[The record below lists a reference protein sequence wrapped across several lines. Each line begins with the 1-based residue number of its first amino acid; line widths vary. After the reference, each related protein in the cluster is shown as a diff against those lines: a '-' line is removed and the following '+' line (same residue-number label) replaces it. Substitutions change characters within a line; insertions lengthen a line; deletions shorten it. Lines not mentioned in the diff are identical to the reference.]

1 MKHLIILFLVIMIG
15 CKTQSVPQNQTADD
29 IAATYLAL
37 GDSYTIGESVAESE
51 RWPVRLAKEMSDSGV
66 KITAPKIIAKTG
78 WTTDEL
84 KVGIAAANVNQT
96 YDMVSLLI
104 GVNNQYRGRDV
115 EQFRGEFIDL
125 LNQAVEFTGGD
136 KERVFVVSIPDWGIT
151 PFAKGRDQ
159 AKIAQEIDAY
169 NAVCKEELAKRSI
182 QYFDITP
189 ISREVTTNADL
200 VAPDGLHPS
209 GSMYERWVKEVITP
223 TLIKKLSKGKA
234 VK

>member
-1 MKHLIILFLVIMIG
+1 M
-15 CKTQSVPQNQTADD
+15 
-29 IAATYLAL
+29 
-37 GDSYTIGESVAESE
+37 SE
-51 RWPVRLAKEMSDSGV
+51 KGV
-66 KITAPKIIAKTG
+66 KVTSPKIIAPTG

-84 KVGIAAANVNQT
+84 KAGIAAANVNQT

-125 LNQAVEFTGGD
+125 LKQAVEFTGGD

-169 NAVCKEELAKRSI
+169 NAVCKEESVRRSI

-189 ISREVTTNADL
+189 ISREATTNADL

-223 TLIKKLSKGKA
+223 GLLEK
-234 VK
+234 